1 LAPYPCPGVRDHAS
15 RAGHGA
21 VRIKFVR
28 S

>member
-1 LAPYPCPGVRDHAS
+1 LAPYPCPGVRDHAT
-15 RAGHGA
+15 RGGHGA